1 MALAIT
7 YICMYIISMPRV
19 KEVYARSILTPQK
32 VGSLASA
39 YDFSL
44 NPYAGCAFACS
55 YCYVPK
61 FPSAR
66 HQPEEWGSWVEAKL
80 NAPQLI
86 IKERA
91 LVFGSRIFFSSAT
104 DPYQYIELKYRLS
117 RACLRELL
125 KYKPK
130 KLTLHTRS
138 HLILQDLDLLKQ
150 FGESLSVGI
159 SISSDCEEIV
169 RDFEPQA
176 PSLERRLQL
185 LKTLSAEGI
194 SVFASLAPLL
204 PHDGERLVQLIKP
217 YVSRVWLDQLRW
229 PEVSTAPQLLKR
241 HESYFQ
247 AENYQRT
254 LLQLKRYLTDCELQV
269 KP

>member
-1 MALAIT
+1 
-7 YICMYIISMPRV
+7 MPQV
-19 KEVYARSILTPQK
+19 TEVLARSILTPQK
-32 VGSLASA
+32 AGSLAGA

-66 HQPEEWGSWVEAKL
+66 HQPEQKGGWVEAKL

-86 IKERA
+86 KKERA

-117 RACLRELL
+117 RACLVELL
-125 KYKPK
+125 KYRPK

-159 SISSDCEEIV
+159 SITSDSEQIIRE
-169 RDFEPQA
+169 FEPQA
-176 PSLERRLQL
+176 PSLARRLHL
-185 LKTLSAEGI
+185 LKTLSSEGI

-204 PHDGERLVQLIKP
+204 PHDGKNLVRLIKP
-217 YVSRVWLDQLRW
+217 YVSHVWLDQLRW
-229 PEVSTAPQLLKR
+229 PEVSTAPELFKR
-241 HESYFQ
+241 YEAYFQ
-247 AENYQRT
+247 EDNYQRA
-254 LLQLKRYLTDCELQV
+254 LLRLKKHLTDYELRV